1 MNGALSAR
9 VWKGVAG
16 MGRVEGAIGMVARA
30 AGEAGEA
37 EAIGAGKA
45 DARRTAFARLT
56 DVRLSRAYRLA
67 AIVLDDPVEAQDA
80 VHDATLRAWASF
92 ADLRDPERFDPW
104 FDRIL
109 VNGCRD
115 RLRRRRVRAIAPTE
129 ETGRFEPDPSVTASE
144 RDALR
149 RVLAT
154 LDAEHRLVVILR
166 YVEDLTPA
174 EIAARTGTREGT
186 VRSRL
191 HYALQGLRAAFEA
204 ADRLPEGSR

>member
-1 MNGALSAR
+1 ME
-9 VWKGVAG
+9 
-16 MGRVEGAIGMVARA
+16 RVEGAIGMVGREAD
-30 AGEAGEA
+30 EAG
-37 EAIGAGKA
+37 
-45 DARRTAFARLT
+45 ARRTLADSARRQAFARLSGA
-56 DVRLSRAYRLA
+56 RLSRAYRLA

-92 ADLRDPERFDPW
+92 DELRDPERFDAW

-115 RLRRRRVRAIAPTE
+115 RLRRRRVRAIADHPATAPA
-129 ETGRFEPDPSVTASE
+129 EPDPAATAAE

-149 RVLAT
+149 RALVT
-154 LDAEHRLVVILR
+154 LDPEHRLVVILR

-174 EIAARTGTREGT
+174 EIAVRTGTREGT

-191 HYALQGLRAAFEA
+191 HYALRGLRAAFEA
-204 ADRLPEGSR
+204 ADRLPGGSR

>member
-1 MNGALSAR
+1 ME
-9 VWKGVAG
+9 
-16 MGRVEGAIGMVARA
+16 RVEGAIRMGAGQSDEAAA
-30 AGEAGEA
+30 AGAVM
-37 EAIGAGKA
+37 GA
-45 DARRTAFARLT
+45 ARRLAFARLT

-80 VHDATLRAWASF
+80 VHDATVRAWTSF
-92 ADLRDPERFDPW
+92 DALRDPERFDAW

-115 RLRRRRVRAIAPTE
+115 RLRRRRVRAIAAPVV
-129 ETGRFEPDPSVTASE
+129 TGRFEVTARSEPDPSVTAVE

-166 YVEDLTPA
+166 YVEDMTPA
-174 EIAARTGTREGT
+174 EIAGLTGTREGT

-204 ADRLPEGSR
+204 AERLPGGSR